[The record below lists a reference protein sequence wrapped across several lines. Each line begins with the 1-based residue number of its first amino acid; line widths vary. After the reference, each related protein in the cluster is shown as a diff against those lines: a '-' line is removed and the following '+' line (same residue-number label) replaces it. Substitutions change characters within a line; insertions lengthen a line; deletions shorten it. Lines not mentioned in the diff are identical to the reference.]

1 VSEIRMT
8 FDYEEPRP
16 HVWHALTDPACMT
29 RWMVAARPEG
39 FEPRAGCHF
48 RFIGKPRPGWSGVI
62 DCEVVVATAPSR
74 LRFNWISDGDPTMDL
89 TFDLEELGAGTRL
102 HFAQTGFS
110 GATSI
115 EKAAT
120 AHSTRYRP
128 ASTQSRASTTR
139 SRTPRDASTSGPVRR
154 RVGRSVSCSTS

>member
-1 VSEIRMT
+1 MSEIRMT

-48 RFIGKPRPGWSGVI
+48 RFIGKPRPGWSGIV
-62 DCEVVVATAPSR
+62 DCEVVVETAPSR

-102 HFAQTGFS
+102 HFAQTGFRGVS
-110 GATSI
+110 GFVM
-115 EKAAT
+115 ELVM
-120 AHSTRYRP
+120 RR
-128 ASTQSRASTTR
+128 
-139 SRTPRDASTSGPVRR
+139 VRR
-154 RVGRSVSCSTS
+154 KMFAERLPAVLATLGAGP